1 MFKHVLLGAVGVL
14 ALPALVATAA
24 PKDDVQAAAKKL
36 ADTGSYT
43 WHSATEGGF
52 SSTTDGKIQKDGT
65 ASLKLTF
72 GDNTREVLIKGDK
85 AAVKT
90 DDGWKSSAELQDAQG
105 PERFLARMATGFRAP
120 ATQAEEMVAKTKEL
134 KKGDDNSYSADL
146 TEEGAKDLMTL
157 GRRRTGD
164 ANQQGPQI
172 SGAKG
177 NVKFWT
183 KDGALSKMQYT
194 VEGKMNFN
202 GEDRDVNR
210 TTTVDI
216 TDVGSTKVEI
226 PADAKAKLE

>member
-36 ADTGSYT
+36 ADTGSYS
-43 WHSATEGGF
+43 WHQATEGGF

-72 GDNTREVLIKGDK
+72 GDNSREVLIKGGK

-105 PERFLARMATGFRAP
+105 PERFMARMATGFRPP
-120 ATQAEEMVAKTKEL
+120 ATQAEEVLAKLKDL

-146 TEEGAKDLMTL
+146 TEEGAKELMTF
-157 GRRRTGD
+157 GRRRTAD

-172 SGAKG
+172 QGAKG

-194 VEGKMNFN
+194 VEGKMTIN
-202 GEDRDVNR
+202 GEDRDLNR
-210 TTTVDI
+210 TTTTEI
-216 TDVGSTKVEI
+216 SDVGSAKVEI
-226 PADAKAKLE
+226 PADAKSKLE

>member
-36 ADTGSYT
+36 ADTGSYS
-43 WHSATEGGF
+43 WHQATEGGF

-72 GDNTREVLIKGDK
+72 GDNTREVLIKGGK

-90 DDGWKSSAELQDAQG
+90 DDGWKSSTELQDAQG
-105 PERFLARMATGFRAP
+105 PERFLARMATGFRPP
-120 ATQAEEMVAKTKEL
+120 ATQAEEVLGKVKDL

-157 GRRRTGD
+157 GRRRGGD
-164 ANQQGPQI
+164 NNQGPQI
-172 SGAKG
+172 SNAKG

-194 VEGKMNFN
+194 VEGKMTFN

-216 TDVGSTKVEI
+216 SDVGTTKVEI
-226 PADAKAKLE
+226 PADAKSKLE